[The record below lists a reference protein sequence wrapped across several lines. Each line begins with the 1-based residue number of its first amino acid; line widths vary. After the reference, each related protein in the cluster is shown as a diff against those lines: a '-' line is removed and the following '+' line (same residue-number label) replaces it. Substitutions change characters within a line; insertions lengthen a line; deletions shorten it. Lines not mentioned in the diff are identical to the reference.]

1 MRFGQYFMEAFS
13 SLLSSKL
20 RSGLTILGIVIGVA
34 SVIAMLAV
42 GRGAQASINSSIES
56 IGTNLLFVSSGATG
70 VTRAQILTLADATA
84 LLDPLNVPDVAAVAP
99 IIQTRTFVSYS
110 GTTTNTSILGTTP
123 TYQSLQSLTLTEGTF
138 ITEAQ
143 VTARSSVAVLGSDAA
158 TTIFGTTTDVVG
170 KTIRIQGITFKVIGV
185 LASKGGSALGSQDSN
200 IIIPI
205 TTAQSRLTRRGVS
218 NGVDQIYVQA
228 TQSDTVDAAVSE
240 ITQILMT
247 RHKVTT
253 ADFTITNQKDMLTT
267 ASTITNT
274 LTLFLGGI
282 GGISLLV
289 GGIGIM
295 NIMFVTVTERTREIG
310 LRKALG
316 ARRIDIM
323 IQFLMESA
331 VLSLVGG
338 VIGLGVAWVISQI
351 VARIAASS
359 GTSFTPVIGWD
370 IVLLATLFSAAIGIF
385 FGLYPSS
392 RAASLEPVE
401 ALRTE

>member
-1 MRFGQYFMEAFS
+1 MKFGQYFVEAFS

-42 GRGAQASINSSIES
+42 GRGAKASINSSIES
-56 IGTNLLFVSSGATG
+56 IGTNLLFVSSGAEG
-70 VTRAQILTLADATA
+70 VTRAQLLTLADANA
-84 LLDPLNVPDVAAVAP
+84 LVDPLNAPDVAAVAP
-99 IIQTRTFVSYS
+99 VIQTRTTVSYS
-110 GTTTNTSILGTTP
+110 GTTTTTSVVGTTP
-123 TYQSLQSLTLTEGTF
+123 SYQTLQTLTLTEGDF
-138 ITEAQ
+138 FSEAQ
-143 VTARSSVAVLGSDAA
+143 ITTRSSVVVLGSDAA
-158 TTIFGTTTDVVG
+158 TTIFGTTTGITG
-170 KTIRIQGITFKVIGV
+170 KTIRIQGLPFKVIGV
-185 LASKGGSALGSQDSN
+185 LASKGGNALGSQDSN
-200 IIIPI
+200 IFIPV
-205 TTAQSRLTRRGVS
+205 TTAQSRLTRRGLS
-218 NGVDQIYVQA
+218 TGVDQIYVQA

-240 ITQILMT
+240 ISQILMT
-247 RHKVTT
+247 RHEVTT
-253 ADFTITNQKDMLTT
+253 ADFTITNQKDILDT
-267 ASTITNT
+267 ASSITNI

-295 NIMFVTVTERTREIG
+295 NIMFVVVSERTREIG

-316 ARRIDIM
+316 ARKIDIM
-323 IQFLMESA
+323 IQFLMELA
-331 VLSLVGG
+331 VLSLIGG
-338 VIGLGVAWVISQI
+338 VVGLGLAWVISQI
-351 VARIAASS
+351 VAKVAASS
-359 GTSFTPVIGWD
+359 GTAFTPVIGWD